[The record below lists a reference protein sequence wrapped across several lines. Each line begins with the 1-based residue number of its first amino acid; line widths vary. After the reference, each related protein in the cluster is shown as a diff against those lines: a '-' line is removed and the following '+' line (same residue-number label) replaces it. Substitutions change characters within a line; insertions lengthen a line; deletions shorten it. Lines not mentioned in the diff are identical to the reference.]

1 MKNRFLY
8 IALCAAGILGGA
20 TSCND
25 YLETKSP
32 STNDADFVFSNI
44 TTAQAALNGAKY
56 QMHGAFGSHIFGDGL
71 YYAADIAGSDIMRH
85 PEAYSNQP
93 GRHIPEGF
101 YRNGTKAGTYGL
113 LSYQKEGTSGT
124 YGCLFSVI
132 GRCNAIT
139 TAIEKTSEYQQM
151 MQQTEPTEL
160 SQLYGEAVAIRAT
173 CYRELIKYFGDVQFQ
188 STFGVVAS
196 GLASRDSIYDVCID
210 QLKKVEP
217 LMYVLGKC
225 PTYEASA
232 KNYYS
237 RTYVDGLIGRMAL
250 EAGGYQTRRNDI
262 KRVDGQGNT
271 LTFETIGTENNGST
285 YGRRSD
291 WRNLYETAKTYFKKA
306 IDNPGTAV
314 FHDTDP
320 RKTDGQ
326 GRVYGNPYQYFFQQ
340 LHGADDG
347 YADESIYEEPY
358 TQGADG
364 IINNDAR
371 PYSLGRPSSG
381 GSKNAYPCKSYG
393 QGRINPAFYYGV
405 FDPKDLRRDVSC
417 TVTGSTGKGYE
428 TLIPL
433 KPNSKAA
440 GGGISCNKWDENR
453 QSNIWTANQRRS
465 GINAPYMRLSEIYL
479 GYAEA
484 CATLD
489 PNSAEAKTYLAKIRN
504 RAFHTPAEANVEG
517 FITKEGSLLKAI
529 IDERGFEFAGEG
541 DRRFTL
547 IRTGLLPE
555 KIREIKQL
563 TRKMLDGLEANG
575 YYTFDNGN
583 TISEYIYTKSVDAKA
598 EKGYRLTA
606 QCPEG
611 QESDPILYPSW
622 RGQNDNW
629 EAYGLS
635 YGSKTTTNL
644 AIKGLFTKVSDE
656 EAAALEDTGYK
667 KVNWGKDLVDN
678 DDEYYKYLF
687 YDYDYVKAPIYLW
700 PFTPNMISTG
710 GFLNGYGF
718 KNE

>member
-1 MKNRFLY
+1 
-8 IALCAAGILGGA
+8 
-20 TSCND
+20 
-25 YLETKSP
+25 
-32 STNDADFVFSNI
+32 
-44 TTAQAALNGAKY
+44 
-56 QMHGAFGSHIFGDGL
+56 
-71 YYAADIAGSDIMRH
+71 
-85 PEAYSNQP
+85 
-93 GRHIPEGF
+93 
-101 YRNGTKAGTYGL
+101 
-113 LSYQKEGTSGT
+113 
-124 YGCLFSVI
+124 
-132 GRCNAIT
+132 
-139 TAIEKTSEYQQM
+139 
-151 MQQTEPTEL
+151 
-160 SQLYGEAVAIRAT
+160 
-173 CYRELIKYFGDVQFQ
+173 
-188 STFGVVAS
+188 
-196 GLASRDSIYDVCID
+196 
-210 QLKKVEP
+210 
-217 LMYVLGKC
+217 MYVLGKC

-484 CATLD
+484 CATID

-504 RAFHTPAEANVEG
+504 RAFRTPAEANVEG

-583 TISEYIYTKSVDAKA
+583 TISEYVYTKSVDAKA

-644 AIKGLFTKVSDE
+644 AIKGLFTKVTDE
-656 EAAALEDTGYK
+656 EAAALENAGYT
-667 KVNWGKDLVDN
+667 KVNWGKDLEDN